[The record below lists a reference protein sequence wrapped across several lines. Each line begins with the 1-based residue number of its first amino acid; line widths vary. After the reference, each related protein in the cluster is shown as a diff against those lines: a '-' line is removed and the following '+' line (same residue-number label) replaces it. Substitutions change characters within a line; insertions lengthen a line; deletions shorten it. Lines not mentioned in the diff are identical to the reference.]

1 MRSLSPASGGHE
13 PWYRYGVAVLCLEM
27 LIALAVSAYS
37 LYVTFHG
44 PGGFLR

>member
-1 MRSLSPASGGHE
+1 MHSARCSPPRQE

-44 PGGFLR
+44 AGGYLR